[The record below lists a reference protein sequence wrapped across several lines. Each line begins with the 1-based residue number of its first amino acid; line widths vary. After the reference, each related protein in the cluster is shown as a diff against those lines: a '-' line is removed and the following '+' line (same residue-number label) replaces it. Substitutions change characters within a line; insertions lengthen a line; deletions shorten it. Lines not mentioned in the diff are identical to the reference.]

1 MLQAIGG
8 GLMRSKYRELIIGAM
23 ALLMVAIVAS
33 VAVAQ
38 ATTYAGVT
46 FPLGDLS
53 FADRVI
59 SYLAA
64 SCVDRPYADASA
76 ALGPPDCCDNPCQ
89 SCFGCDPCA
98 VALGFR
104 LSEIDDRGYLVLA
117 FTDNVLR
124 DVAGDDLFVYI
135 TNDKLCRVEIS
146 TDGSNYILVG
156 EVTGYPAGIDITP
169 FVSSEQTFRFV
180 RLFDVPAD
188 EDRSPCPGP
197 SIDAVGAMGDPVAV
211 QERGEVMGSLE
222 LLPAGALALS
232 VGGAPQNLLII
243 LDTSSSMSESF
254 EGSTK
259 IVVAKQVLS
268 DLINDLPDGMDVG
281 LRIFGGCENSQL
293 LLPIAALDRVAL
305 HAKVTAIST
314 GGPTPIAYT
323 LEQAKGDFANIADK
337 KLILLVSDGQETCHG
352 KPVEAAKDLLAA
364 GYDLRIDVVG
374 FDVAG
379 QNGTA
384 DKLRDIANATHGT
397 YYDAQSSEQLRTALQ
412 SIIRVRYQVFDA
424 QGGMVFDGVL
434 GEAGPQLPPGSYRIV
449 LLSNPPL
456 VLENVI
462 VQSGE
467 TTKIQVT
474 RNENGYSADHN

>member
-1 MLQAIGG
+1 
-8 GLMRSKYRELIIGAM
+8 MRSKYRELIIGAI
-23 ALLMVAIVAS
+23 ALLVVAIVAS

-38 ATTYAGVT
+38 PTTYAGVT

-59 SYLAA
+59 SYVAA

-76 ALGPPDCCDNPCQ
+76 ALGPPDCCGNACQ
-89 SCFGCDPCA
+89 NCAGCDPCA

-104 LSEIDDRGYLVLA
+104 LSELDARGSLILE
-117 FTDNVLR
+117 FTDNILR

-146 TDGSNYILVG
+146 TDGNNYILVG
-156 EVTGYPAGIDITP
+156 EATGYPAAIDIAP
-169 FVSSEQTFRFV
+169 FISSEQTFRFV
-180 RLFDVPAD
+180 RLSDVPAD

-211 QERGEVMGSLE
+211 QERGEVLGSLE

-268 DLINDLPDGMDVG
+268 DLVADLPDGMDVG

-293 LLPIAALDRVAL
+293 LLPIAQLDRTAL
-305 HAKVTAIST
+305 HATIAGIST

-323 LEQAKGDFANIADK
+323 LEQAKSDFTSIPDK
-337 KLILLVSDGQETCHG
+337 KLILLVSDGQETCRG
-352 KPVEAAKDLLAA
+352 KPVQAAKDLLAA

-379 QNGTA
+379 QDGTA
-384 DKLRDIANATHGT
+384 DKLREIADATHGT

-424 QGGMVFDGVL
+424 QGAMVFDGVL
-434 GEAGPQLPPGSYRIV
+434 GEPGPQLPPGSYRVV

-456 VLENVI
+456 ILENIV

-474 RNENGYSADHN
+474 RTESGYSSDHN

>member
-1 MLQAIGG
+1 
-8 GLMRSKYRELIIGAM
+8 MRGKWREV
-23 ALLMVAIVAS
+23 ALGVLVLAIVTMAAGM
-33 VAVAQ
+33 AVAQ

-53 FADRVI
+53 FADIVV
-59 SYLAA
+59 SYDMA
-64 SCVDRPYADASA
+64 SCVDLPYSDARA

-89 SCFGCDPCA
+89 GCEGCDPCA

-104 LSEIDDRGYLVLA
+104 LSEIDMRGSLVLQ

-135 TNDKLCRVEIS
+135 TNKKACRVEIS
-146 TDGSNYILVG
+146 SDGVNYLLVG
-156 EVTGYPAGIDITP
+156 EVSGYPGAIDIAP
-169 FVSSEQTFRFV
+169 FVSSDQEFHFV
-180 RLFDVPAD
+180 RLSDVPAD
-188 EDRSPCPGP
+188 EDRTLCPGP
-197 SIDAVGAMGDPVAV
+197 SIDAVGAMGDPVAM
-211 QERGEVMGSLE
+211 QETGKVLGSLE
-222 LLPAGALALS
+222 LLPAGALALT

-268 DLINDLPDGMDVG
+268 DLISDLPDGMDVG
-281 LRIFGGCENSQL
+281 LRIFGGCEYSQL
-293 LLPIAALDRVAL
+293 LLPISTLDRTAL
-305 HAKVTAIST
+305 HATIAGIST

-323 LEQAKGDFANIADK
+323 LEQAKGDFANVSGK

-352 KPVEAAKDLLAA
+352 KPVQAAKDLLAA
-364 GYDLRIDVVG
+364 GYDLQIDVVG

-384 DKLRDIANATHGT
+384 EALRQIADATHGN
-397 YYDAQSSEQLRTALQ
+397 YYDAQSSKQLRAALQ
-412 SIIRVRYQVFDA
+412 SIITVRYQVFDT
-424 QGGMVFDGVL
+424 QGQKVFEGVL
-434 GEAGPQLPPGSYRIV
+434 GEAGPQLPPGNYRVVIMG
-449 LLSNPPL
+449 NPPL
-456 VLENVI
+456 VLENVA

-467 TTKIQVT
+467 TTKIEVT
-474 RNENGYSADHN
+474 RTENGYSADHK

>member
-1 MLQAIGG
+1 
-8 GLMRSKYRELIIGAM
+8 MRSKYRELIIGAM
-23 ALLMVAIVAS
+23 VLLMLAIVAS
-33 VAVAQ
+33 VGVAQ
-38 ATTYAGVT
+38 PTTYAGVT
-46 FPLGDLS
+46 FSLGDIS

-59 SYLAA
+59 SYVAA
-64 SCVDRPYADASA
+64 SCVDQPYADASA

-89 SCFGCDPCA
+89 GCDGCDPCA

-104 LSEIDDRGYLVLA
+104 LSEIDERGYLVLE
-117 FTDNVLR
+117 FTDNILL

-146 TDGSNYILVG
+146 ENGSTYILVG
-156 EVTGYPAGIDITP
+156 EVSGYPEGIDIAP
-169 FVSSEQTFRFV
+169 FVSSEQTFRYV
-180 RLFDVPAD
+180 RLSDVPAD
-188 EDRSPCPGP
+188 EDRSPCSGP

-211 QERGEVMGSLE
+211 QERGEVLGSLE
-222 LLPAGALALS
+222 LLPAGTLALS

-268 DLINDLPDGMDVG
+268 DLISDLPDGMDVG

-293 LLPIAALDRVAL
+293 LLPIEQLDRVAL
-305 HAKVTAIST
+305 HARIVAINT

-323 LEQAKGDFANIADK
+323 LEQAKDDFANVPDK

-352 KPVEAAKDLLAA
+352 KPVEAAKALLVA

-374 FDVAG
+374 FDVAS

-384 DKLRDIANATHGT
+384 DKLRDIASATHGT
-397 YYDAQSSEQLRTALQ
+397 YYDAQSSQQLRTALQ
-412 SIIRVRYQVFDA
+412 SIIRVRYQVFDD
-424 QGGMVFDGVL
+424 QGAKVFDGVL
-434 GEAGPQLPPGSYRIV
+434 GEAGPQLASGSYRVV

-474 RNENGYSADHN
+474 RNESGYSADHN

>member
-1 MLQAIGG
+1 
-8 GLMRSKYRELIIGAM
+8 MRSEYRELIISTI

-38 ATTYAGVT
+38 PTTYASVT

-59 SYLAA
+59 SYVAA
-64 SCVDRPYADASA
+64 SCVDQPYADANA
-76 ALGPPDCCDNPCQ
+76 ALGPPDCCGNACQ
-89 SCFGCDPCA
+89 SCAGCDPCA

-104 LSEIDDRGYLVLA
+104 LSELDARGSLVVE
-117 FTDNVLR
+117 FTDNILR
-124 DVAGDDLFVYI
+124 DVASDDLFVYI

-146 TDGSNYILVG
+146 TNGNNYILVG
-156 EVTGYPAGIDITP
+156 EVTGYPAAIDIAP

-180 RLFDVPAD
+180 RLSDVPAD

-211 QERGEVMGSLE
+211 QERGEVLGSLE

-268 DLINDLPDGMDVG
+268 DLVADLPDGMDVG
-281 LRIFGGCENSQL
+281 LRIFGGCEHSQL
-293 LLPIAALDRVAL
+293 LLPITQLDRTAL
-305 HAKVTAIST
+305 HATIVGIST

-323 LEQAKGDFANIADK
+323 LEQAKDDFVGIPDK

-352 KPVEAAKDLLAA
+352 KPVQAANDLLAA

-379 QNGTA
+379 QDGTA
-384 DKLRDIANATHGT
+384 DKLREIANATHGT

-424 QGGMVFDGVL
+424 QGAKVFDGVL
-434 GEAGPQLPPGSYRIV
+434 GEAGPQVPPGSYRIV

-456 VLENVI
+456 VLENVV

-474 RNENGYSADHN
+474 RTESGYSSDHN